1 MSIRLVLADD
11 HPLVLQALDI
21 LFREQKGFDIVAA
34 CHGGREAVQAIREL
48 RPDVA
53 VLDLHIPGGSGLDVL
68 REIAADRLPT
78 KMVLLT
84 AMIEDEDMLEALRLG
99 VSGVVLKDLPSLS
112 IVQCVKKVLS
122 GERWLEMRSTSRVL
136 EKLIHPHDGSHQ
148 EPSSLTERELEIIRL
163 LGQGLRNKEIA
174 SRLAI
179 STNTVKVHLTH
190 VYDKAGV
197 EGRVALMR
205 YAEQNG
211 LI

>member
-1 MSIRLVLADD
+1 VSIRLVLADD

-21 LFREQKGFDIVAA
+21 LFRQQEGFEILAA
-34 CHGGREAVQAIREL
+34 CHSGTEAKHAIREL

-53 VLDLHIPGGSGLDVL
+53 VLDLHMPGGSGLDVL
-68 REIAADRLPT
+68 REIAADHLPT
-78 KMVLLT
+78 KIVLLT
-84 AMIEDEDMLEALRLG
+84 AIIEDEDMLEALRLG
-99 VSGVVLKDLPSLS
+99 VSGVVLKNLPSLS

-122 GERWLEMRSTSRVL
+122 GERWLEMRSASRML
-136 EKLIHPHDGSHQ
+136 EKLVHPHDGSHQ
-148 EPSSLTERELEIIRL
+148 KPSSLTDRELEIVHL

-190 VYDKAGV
+190 VYDKVGV
-197 EGRVALMR
+197 AGRVALMR
-205 YAEQNG
+205 YAEANG